1 LGAFGEDIGQQGWQS
16 ADEQDHWLA
25 WIGLHRDSQLLDIA
39 CGSGGPTLRIA
50 ERTGCRVH
58 GVDFEAKAVA
68 AAEQLVQARNLDDRA
83 IFSVADASRPLNFAA
98 GSFDAVVCIDAIGYL
113 PDRSAVLAEWSR
125 LLKPGG
131 NVIFTDPLVVTGP
144 LSSREVAIRSLNG
157 FHIFVPRGYDEG
169 AIASA
174 GLTLV
179 TSEDRTESV
188 AKFAAQRLTARA
200 ARRETLVKIEGEE
213 SVDRWNEVLRVAA
226 ELASEKR
233 LSRFLFHARKQ
244 S

>member
-1 LGAFGEDIGQQGWQS
+1 MGQQSWLS
-16 ADEQDHWLA
+16 TDEQDHWLA
-25 WIGLHRDSQLLDIA
+25 WLGLHRDSQLLDIA

-50 ERTGCRVH
+50 EHTGCRVH
-58 GVDFEAKAVA
+58 GVDFEANAIA
-68 AAEQLVQARNLDDRA
+68 AAEQLVQARRLGDRA
-83 IFSVADASRPLNFAA
+83 KFTVADASRPLNFAA
-98 GSFDAVVCIDAIGYL
+98 GSFDAIVCIDAIGHL
-113 PDRSAVLAEWSR
+113 HDRSSVLAEWSR

-157 FHIFVPRGYDEG
+157 FHLFVPRGYDEG
-169 AIASA
+169 VMASA

-188 AKFAAQRLTARA
+188 AKFAARRLTARE
-200 ARRETLVKIEGEE
+200 ARRDALVKIEGEE
-213 SVDRWNEVLRVAA
+213 SVDRGNKVFRVAA
-226 ELASEKR
+226 ALASERR